1 MSDPKCRPLALTIAP
16 AAPKAPLSAP
26 QRTFNRLSQQI
37 ANTERDLQDWERA
50 MADTQQRVITDL
62 LPAQQQYLALRI
74 QLLQQLDG
82 SSQAIKLG
90 NVARETLSQVI
101 VQLAA
106 ELIMEYPDDT
116 TLREIHQRHGGAEVM
131 DIESLADF
139 FDFRSGDA
147 AEEVEETATGPESF
161 TDFMERLIKDRLAAQ
176 METLRRERREA
187 RGAAAEPVDEAPER
201 PRTGAQKARDTQQ
214 AAQAENIRQ
223 ALRTIYRQLVSMVH
237 PDRETDPERREQ
249 KTALMQRANQ
259 AYAGKDLLQL
269 LALQQDLGQIDPEA
283 LSALAVDHLKTYN
296 QALKEHLARLKARVQ
311 DIQQRA
317 AAGMGG
323 RFLPHAQQRALSGIL
338 RIRSGKCDGPRPG
351 SSRRWWPSRSRRH
364 LKPGCRCN
372 AGRYEGSSR
381 WIGIRKCSG
390 AWMRTTETAKT
401 GDGEE
406 GAGEAGFGVGWI
418 HPYTNENAESLESCH
433 VRHHL

>member
-37 ANTERDLQDWERA
+37 TNTEQDLQDWEQA
-50 MADTQQRVITDL
+50 MADTQQRVVTDL

-101 VQLAA
+101 VHLAA
-106 ELIMEYPDDT
+106 ELIMECPDDT

-131 DIESLADF
+131 DIEALSASLEGF

-147 AEEVEETATGPESF
+147 AGEAEETATGPESF

-187 RGAAAEPVDEAPER
+187 HGEDSEPVDEAPER

-317 AAGMGG
+317 AAGMG
-323 RFLPHAQQRALSGIL
+323 LPFFAPRSPKGFIRDFEDTLREIRRAT
-338 RIRSGKCDGPRPG
+338 
-351 SSRRWWPSRSRRH
+351 
-364 LKPGCRCN
+364 
-372 AGRYEGSSR
+372 
-381 WIGIRKCSG
+381 IGIQQEMVALQEPTTLK
-390 AWMRTTETAKT
+390 AWLQMQRREIRRQQQMDRDTEMLW
-401 GDGEE
+401 
-406 GAGEAGFGVGWI
+406 GVDED
-418 HPYTNENAESLESCH
+418 Y
-433 VRHHL
+433 